1 MPHCDNH
8 ASLVGGKSC
17 GAHASLVGGNQLGG
31 NRYIRHSNRKIHKKR
46 RKTLRKFLSKKRRSL
61 LKTLKRTFKYK
72 KSNKK
77 RKSKRRP
84 TKKRRPMKKRMRGG
98 APLSPALFS
107 NEAARVDPNIID
119 SATYSVGDNLNGE
132 SALANP
138 PPVVRT
144 NGCLV

>member
-1 MPHCDNH
+1 MKVFGFVDIN
-8 ASLVGGKSC
+8 
-17 GAHASLVGGNQLGG
+17 
-31 NRYIRHSNRKIHKKR
+31 
-46 RKTLRKFLSKKRRSL
+46 TSKNSKNICL
-61 LKTLKRTFKYK
+61 NKCNCHLKTYQYGKYK